1 MLRLSLLWPGCP
13 QGGREEETVGEPPCS
28 CFLSSARLI
37 QIGAGR
43 TGSGGPCQLPVPPS
57 PPQQPRQGGT
67 YHSLHVVI
75 VIVLYLGQETAK
87 AQSGLML
94 EIVQDKGNVEQ
105 AILDLQKRLEAVSV
119 RP

>member
-1 MLRLSLLWPGCP
+1 MARMSS
-13 QGGREEETVGEPPCS
+13 GREGRRNSGGTTCS

-67 YHSLHVVI
+67 YHSLHGDCHCSVFRV
-75 VIVLYLGQETAK
+75 QETAK